1 MSHSDSIWP
10 CSQPA
15 NRSAI
20 ALVIIDMQIDFCMPG
35 GWIDQLGEDV
45 SNTRS
50 VIAPISRQL
59 DFARAEGLVIAHTR
73 EGHQPDL
80 SDLHANKQWRTRVH
94 GLGIGDR
101 GATGRILV
109 HGEPGWEIVPE
120 LAPLAGEIVID
131 KPGKS
136 AFHAT
141 DLEQQL
147 ILRGVT
153 HLVVTGVTSDC
164 CVQSTIR
171 DAFERGFECI
181 LLKDCT
187 AAVETANHA
196 ATIEILEAYGGRW
209 CRVMTAATFRAGLGA
224 LNV

>member
-59 DFARAEGLVIAHTR
+59 DFARAKGLVIAHTR

-109 HGEPGWEIVPE
+109 RGEPGWEIVPE

-147 ILRGVT
+147 ISRGVT

>member
-1 MSHSDSIWP
+1 MTDTDSIWP
-10 CSQPA
+10 CSAPA
-15 NRSAI
+15 SRAAI
-20 ALVIIDMQIDFCMPG
+20 AMVIIDMQIDFCKPG

-45 SNTRS
+45 GNTRR
-50 VIAPISRQL
+50 VITPIRRL
-59 DFARAEGLVIAHTR
+59 LGFARSTGLVIAHTR
-73 EGHQPDL
+73 EGHDPDL

-109 HGEPGWEIVPE
+109 RGEPGWEIVPE

-147 ILRGVT
+147 VARGVT

-181 LLKDCT
+181 MVEDCT
-187 AAVETANHA
+187 AAVEAANHA
-196 ATIEILEAYGGRW
+196 ATVEILEAYGGRW
-209 CRVMTAATFRAGLGA
+209 CRVMAASTFRAGLGTGDA
-224 LNV
+224 

>member
-1 MSHSDSIWP
+1 MRNRDSIWP
-10 CSQPA
+10 CSVPA
-15 NRSAI
+15 RRAAI
-20 ALVIIDMQIDFCMPG
+20 AMVIIDMQIDFCKSG

-45 SNTRS
+45 SNTRR
-50 VIAPISRQL
+50 VIKPIRRL
-59 DFARAEGLVIAHTR
+59 LGFARIEGLVIVHTR
-73 EGHQPDL
+73 EGHEPEL
-80 SDLHANKQWRTRVH
+80 SDLHANKQWRTRLH

-109 HGEPGWEIVPE
+109 RGEPGWKIVPE

-141 DLEQQL
+141 NLEQQL
-147 ILRGVT
+147 IARGVT

-181 LLKDCT
+181 MVKDCT
-187 AAVETANHA
+187 AAVEAANHA
-196 ATIEILEAYGGRW
+196 ATLEILEAYGGRW
-209 CRVMTAATFRAGLGA
+209 CKVMTAAKFRTGLGA
-224 LNV
+224 AHA